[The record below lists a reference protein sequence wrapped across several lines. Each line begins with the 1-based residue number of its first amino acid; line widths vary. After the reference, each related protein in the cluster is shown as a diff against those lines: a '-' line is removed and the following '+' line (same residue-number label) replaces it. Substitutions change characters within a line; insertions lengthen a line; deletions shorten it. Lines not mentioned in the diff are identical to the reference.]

1 MSRAAPA
8 HAVGDAFFAAPP
20 GEVAA
25 RLVGCTL
32 HVGDVGGVIVETE
45 AYSEDD
51 PASHSHRGPTPRC
64 RSMFGPP
71 GTLYVYRSHGIH
83 WCLNLV
89 TEAAGRGS
97 AVLIRAIEPT
107 HGLDIMRSRRGDVPD
122 RALCSGPGRLTQALG
137 VHGGMDGLRARD
149 AGVEVRPGR
158 LSPDVDAVARIGV
171 SRGADL
177 PRRMVARG
185 SEWLSRPARTVVS
198 A

>member
-1 MSRAAPA
+1 VSPAAA
-8 HAVGDAFFAAPP
+8 VCAVGDSFFAGPP
-20 GEVAA
+20 DEVAA

-32 HVGDVGGVIVETE
+32 HVGAAGGVIVETE

-64 RSMFGPP
+64 RSMFGPA

-89 TEAAGRGS
+89 TEAAGQGS

-107 HGLDIMRSRRGDVPD
+107 RGLALMRSRRGDVAD
-122 RALCSGPGRLTQALG
+122 RLLCAGPGRLAQALG
-137 VHGGMDGLRARD
+137 VHGGMDGMHAGE
-149 AGVEVRPGR
+149 AGVEVRRGSARPA
-158 LSPDVDAVARIGV
+158 VDAVTRIGV
-171 SRGADL
+171 SHGADL

-185 SEWLSRPARTVVS
+185 SRWLSRPVRQAV
-198 A
+198 AA